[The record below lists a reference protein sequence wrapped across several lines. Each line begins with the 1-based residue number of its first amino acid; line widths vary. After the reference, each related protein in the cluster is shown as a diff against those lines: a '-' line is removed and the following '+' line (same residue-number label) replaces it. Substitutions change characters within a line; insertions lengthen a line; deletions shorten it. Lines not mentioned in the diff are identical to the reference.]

1 MRNIST
7 SNIKTYLTCCEHQR
21 LMKCLLLTSSLRFQ
35 GVKRRKRKSR
45 RRRSES
51 REEERARGEKRTK
64 KKKKKRRRSD
74 RNPVI
79 IRWEAA
85 GVRQSRERW
94 EGVDRHHGNAPKPPP
109 HQENF
114 ILPPLTPS
122 RGQRSELDHLT
133 PEVKRCTSGNKTHTK
148 HWKRVL
154 KNEIL

>member
-1 MRNIST
+1 
-7 SNIKTYLTCCEHQR
+7 
-21 LMKCLLLTSSLRFQ
+21 MKCLLLTSSLRFQ

-64 KKKKKRRRSD
+64 KKKKKRRSD

-94 EGVDRHHGNAPKPPP
+94 EGVGRHHGNAP
-109 HQENF
+109 NR
-114 ILPPLTPS
+114 LLTRRTAS
-122 RGQRSELDHLT
+122 CLL
-133 PEVKRCTSGNKTHTK
+133 
-148 HWKRVL
+148 
-154 KNEIL
+154 